1 MQQAKR
7 ISFFLFIGSEGA
19 NLKRYFKFRFGK
31 GKLGYRYSDKNHE
44 KMQTFFQIFF
54 ENI

>member
-1 MQQAKR
+1 M
-7 ISFFLFIGSEGA
+7 
-19 NLKRYFKFRFGK
+19 LKDIFKFRFGK

-54 ENI
+54 ENIWGAHIQTHF